1 MAPTL
6 EEALGRAYGYLGKR
20 DRTIAEVRAYLERAE
35 ATPEL
40 IDAAVGEIVELGYL
54 DDERYSRCFAE
65 DRRKLD
71 GWGAERIR
79 RRLLELGIDRE
90 LAEMASQPIDDE
102 QEMTAALALLRR
114 RLKTPPKDQRE
125 RQRALELLVRR
136 GYEPD
141 VAYEAVR
148 RLRDQAAEAL

>member
-1 MAPTL
+1 MAPTF

-20 DRTIAEVRAYLERAE
+20 DRTIAEVRAYLARAE

-40 IDAAVGEIVELGYL
+40 IDMAVGEIVELGYL

-65 DRRKLD
+65 DRRNLD
-71 GWGAERIR
+71 GWGAGRIR

-90 LAEMASQPIDDE
+90 LAERASQPIDDE
-102 QEMTAALALLRR
+102 QEMTAALVLLRR

-148 RLRDQAAEAL
+148 RMREETAEAF

>member
-20 DRTIAEVRAYLERAE
+20 DRTAAEVRAHLERAE

-40 IDAAVGEIVELGYL
+40 VDAAVAEMTELGYL
-54 DDERYSRCFAE
+54 DDERYARCFAE
-65 DRRKLD
+65 DRRNLD

-90 LAEMASQPIDDE
+90 LAERASRPVDDE

-114 RLKTPPKDQRE
+114 RLKAAPDDQRG

-148 RLRDQAAEAL
+148 RLRDEAAEAR